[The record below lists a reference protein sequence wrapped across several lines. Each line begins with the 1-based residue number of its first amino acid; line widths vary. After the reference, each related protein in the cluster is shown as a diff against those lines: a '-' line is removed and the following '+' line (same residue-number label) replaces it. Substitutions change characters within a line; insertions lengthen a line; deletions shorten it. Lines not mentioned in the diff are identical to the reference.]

1 MDDSDDSR
9 YKGLI
14 STVRKKR
21 SQTLRRPRTKNLT
34 VPVYH
39 VHSSQ
44 TLLSDSVDSAS
55 RDEYTDDTN
64 AGGRIYNLNYS
75 ISRDSSAY
83 RFKGDYS
90 SKKNKGDGG
99 SSATYDNACAG
110 DDTNP
115 RHGASVRKL
124 GNAGDNVANDSKLK
138 IGGAAGI
145 IQTKKSSYGS
155 SGSSLSS
162 KSGQPSDASQ
172 PKHNLT
178 PQDNSSEY
186 GPLADKKS
194 RSKGIACKGFP
205 GGTFGASK
213 SNMKKMPMKNVFK
226 KPGDKPHKNRKVHR
240 RRRLIL
246 DDLDEED
253 EIHYLEERNVGEEL
267 TKTRSLSGGLKVDK
281 YEMLEDAGRSDKEVK
296 RISNQGSEDP
306 DYEEEE
312 LLFDGEAKRTKKKDK
327 QMESYETPVETKS
340 EISLTT
346 CPQQQ
351 ALLSGKEVNRKS
363 NRGSE
368 DPDYEEEELL
378 SDGDAKRTKN
388 KEKQMKESYETSVE
402 TKSEI
407 SLTTSP
413 RQQALLSGKEVNRKS
428 NRGSEDPDYEE
439 EELLSDGEAERTKK
453 KESIETSVETKSE
466 IRLTTRQRA
475 LLSRRDSS
483 ATSVN
488 QIEYPYGC
496 PPAPSQKQKEKFSDV
511 EQQLKRAKA
520 AQKRRIRYEEA
531 ARESEAEAIRKIR
544 GQDSNKKKR
553 EKIKKQQEELAQ
565 EKAANELAPNTI
577 RTVMGPTGTVVTFSH
592 DLGLPSIFDSK
603 PCSYPPPPEKCAGP
617 SCVNPSKYRDPKSNL
632 RLCSLECYKAIHEKM
647 KD

>member
-21 SQTLRRPRTKNLT
+21 SQMLRRPRTKNLT

-64 AGGRIYNLNYS
+64 AGGRNYNLNYS
-75 ISRDSSAY
+75 ISRYSSAY

-99 SSATYDNACAG
+99 SRETNDNACAG

-213 SNMKKMPMKNVFK
+213 SNIKKMPMKNVFK

-253 EIHYLEERNVGEEL
+253 EIHSLEERNVGEEL
-267 TKTRSLSGGLKVDK
+267 TKTTSLSGGLKVDK
-281 YEMLEDAGRSDKEVK
+281 YEMLEDAGRSD
-296 RISNQGSEDP
+296 
-306 DYEEEE
+306 
-312 LLFDGEAKRTKKKDK
+312 
-327 QMESYETPVETKS
+327 
-340 EISLTT
+340 
-346 CPQQQ
+346 
-351 ALLSGKEVNRKS
+351 KEVNRKS

-378 SDGDAKRTKN
+378 SDGDAKRAKN
-388 KEKQMKESYETSVE
+388 KEKQIKESYETSVE

-407 SLTTSP
+407 SLATSP

-428 NRGSEDPDYEE
+428 NRGSEVTDYEE

-453 KESIETSVETKSE
+453 KESLETSVETKSE

-488 QIEYPYGC
+488 QIGYPYGC
-496 PPAPSQKQKEKFSDV
+496 PPAPPQKQKEKFSDV

-520 AQKRRIRYEEA
+520 AQKRKIRYEEA

-544 GQDSNKKKR
+544 GQDSNKKKQ

-592 DLGLPSIFDSK
+592 DMGLPSIFDSK

>member
-1 MDDSDDSR
+1 MDDSDGSR
-9 YKGLI
+9 CKGLI

-21 SQTLRRPRTKNLT
+21 SQMLRRPRTENLT
-34 VPVYH
+34 VPACR
-39 VHSSQ
+39 VHSPQ
-44 TLLSDSVDSAS
+44 TSLSDSAS
-55 RDEYTDDTN
+55 SDEYSDDAN
-64 AGGRIYNLNYS
+64 AGGRIDNLNYS
-75 ISRDSSAY
+75 ISRDSSAN

-90 SKKNKGDGG
+90 SKKNKEHEG
-99 SSATYDNACAG
+99 STATYDNACAG

-115 RHGASVRKL
+115 RHGASVRQL
-124 GNAGDNVANDSKLK
+124 GNARDGVANDSKLEKLKLK
-138 IGGAAGI
+138 IGGATGI
-145 IQTKKSSYGS
+145 IQTKNSSYGS
-155 SGSSLSS
+155 SGSLLSS
-162 KSGQPSDASQ
+162 KSAQPSDASQ
-172 PKHNLT
+172 PRQNLT
-178 PQDNSSEY
+178 PQDNSSED

-194 RSKGIACKGFP
+194 RSKGILCKDFP

-226 KPGDKPHKNRKVHR
+226 KQGDKPHQNRKVHR

-246 DDLDEED
+246 DELDEED
-253 EIHYLEERNVGEEL
+253 EIHYLEKHNVGEEL

-281 YEMLEDAGRSDKEVK
+281 YEMLEDVGRSGKEVK
-296 RISNQGSEDP
+296 RISNQGSEYT

-312 LLFDGEAKRTKKKDK
+312 LLSDGEAKRTKKKDK

-346 CPQQQ
+346 RPRQQ
-351 ALLSGKEVNRKS
+351 ALLSGKEVYRKS

-368 DPDYEEEELL
+368 DPDYKKEELL
-378 SDGDAKRTKN
+378 SDGETKRTKK

-407 SLTTSP
+407 SLTT
-413 RQQALLSGKEVNRKS
+413 
-428 NRGSEDPDYEE
+428 
-439 EELLSDGEAERTKK
+439 
-453 KESIETSVETKSE
+453 
-466 IRLTTRQRA
+466 RQRA

-488 QIEYPYGC
+488 QIGYPYSC
-496 PPAPSQKQKEKFSDV
+496 PPAPPQKQKEKLSDV

-531 ARESEAEAIRKIR
+531 ARESEAEAIRKIL
-544 GQDSNKKKR
+544 GQDSNKKKQ

-565 EKAANELAPNTI
+565 EKAAKELAPNTI
-577 RTVMGPTGTVVTFSH
+577 RTVMGPTGTVVTFPH
-592 DLGLPSIFDSK
+592 DMGLPSIFDSK
-603 PCSYPPPPEKCAGP
+603 PCSYPPPREKCAGP
-617 SCVNPSKYRDPKSNL
+617 SCVNPSNYRDPKSNL
-632 RLCSLECYKAIHEKM
+632 RLCSLKCYKAIHAKM